1 MAVVEGAEING
12 SGGGAEINGSVG
24 AGYENQS
31 SSTGRKNPIEIQHI
45 KTTRVMRMA

>member
-1 MAVVEGAEING
+1 MAVVEGQRLMVVVEGADTNG
-12 SGGGAEINGSVG
+12 SGG